1 MRFLPNTLTVIRIL
15 LVLPIAWTLWTGA
28 YGTSLILLIIAGV
41 SDALDGFF
49 ARRFD
54 SISRFGELVDPIAD
68 KLLAMVVV
76 GVMLINGLLPVW
88 AAVVVIGREV
98 VILGGALAFRSVVHR
113 LDIEPLLISR
123 INTSVLIVV
132 LCAILAAH
140 TEVEP
145 LARYMDQFVE
155 LVGLYVM
162 VLFAIVSGA
171 AYVYT
176 WSMRLKTHLGMPEN
190 SVESSKS

>member
-1 MRFLPNTLTVIRIL
+1 MRFLPNILTVIRIL
-15 LVLPIAWTLWTGA
+15 LVVPIAWTLWSGA

-41 SDALDGFF
+41 SDGLDGYF
-49 ARRFD
+49 ARRFN

-76 GVMLINGLLPVW
+76 GAMLLTALLPIW
-88 AAVVVIGREV
+88 AAIVVIGREI
-98 VILGGALAFRSVVHR
+98 VILGGALAFRSVVRR

-132 LCAILAAH
+132 LCAIIASH

-145 LARYMDQFVE
+145 LAMYTGQFVDAI
-155 LVGLYVM
+155 GLYTM
-162 VLFAIVSGA
+162 VLFAVVSGL
-171 AYVYT
+171 AYVYS
-176 WSMRLKTHLGMPEN
+176 WSMRLKNHLAMSEN
-190 SVESSKS
+190 RVESSKS